1 MPVDIRNFFQKVP
14 SSKKKDTAGKTA
26 SVTQKAKAPISS
38 SSASSTTTTAKAKRR
53 QVVPAQEKAVPK
65 KAAPKKAPATDEILI
80 GSDTDEEEDKVVVT
94 KSTSRTNS
102 KPSADSK
109 ATAADK
115 ATSPGKRKRV
125 IIDSDDNDDDEVL
138 VVAPPPSSP
147 PKETS
152 NSLEAKPAASP
163 SKKLKSAEVVRSKA
177 SSPIKQSSPVK
188 KASPLKRVSPLK
200 KAPPAKA
207 PKKSLAPADTA
218 AISSFSAAEAASEC
232 LSGLTFCVTAVDPDW
247 SRDEATDYLKGLG
260 ARVTGAVSGRTDYLL
275 VLGEILED
283 DRPYTEGSKYKKATE
298 TGTRVMVGRAALHG
312 VVKYH
317 SDQQGGGVVQAPPA
331 SVPLTVPVAASSVA
345 ASSVAASSVAAS
357 SVAASSVAASSVARA
372 APAAAAPKVVVKN
385 PYARKI
391 SNPYARKAT
400 GGEPKAAA
408 AATSNSYASQK
419 PAATPSA
426 PVQSSPSDA
435 NTLWVDKYKPVTTRD
450 ILGNAESVRKL
461 TSWLSTWEANF
472 NKDDKVG
479 KAFSNPRGPW
489 KAALLSGPPGIGSK
503 CFCFSMT
510 ALVMWGPSV
519 DLTNLCIC
527 FVRQKPQRRR

>member
-14 SSKKKDTAGKTA
+14 SSKKKDTTTAGKTA
-26 SVTQKAKAPISS
+26 SVTQKSKAPISS
-38 SSASSTTTTAKAKRR
+38 SSASSATTTAKAKRR

-80 GSDTDEEEDKVVVT
+80 GSDTDEEEDKVVT
-94 KSTSRTNS
+94 KPTSRTNS
-102 KPSADSK
+102 KPSADS
-109 ATAADK
+109 K

-125 IIDSDDNDDDEVL
+125 IIDSDDDGDDELL

-147 PKETS
+147 PKKTS
-152 NSLEAKPAASP
+152 SSLAAKPAASP

-177 SSPIKQSSPVK
+177 SSPVKQSSPVK
-188 KASPLKRVSPLK
+188 KASPLKRASPLK
-200 KAPPAKA
+200 KAPPDKA

-218 AISSFSAAEAASEC
+218 AISSFTAAEAASEC

-275 VLGEILED
+275 ALGEILED

-331 SVPLTVPVAASSVA
+331 SVPLAVPAVT
-345 ASSVAASSVAAS
+345 
-357 SVAASSVAASSVARA
+357 SSVARA
-372 APAAAAPKVVVKN
+372 APAAAAPKAVVKN

-391 SNPYARKAT
+391 SNPYARKST
-400 GGEPKAAA
+400 GGEPKAAS

-503 CFCFSMT
+503 CFRFSVT
-510 ALVMWGPSV
+510 DRVMLAPSV
-519 DLTNLCIC
+519 DLTNVCIC
-527 FVRQKPQRRR
+527 LARQKPRRRLWYLDSPVVTS